1 MEKEKEGTADNEGL
15 TDLILDEEAMIDLI
29 ERYEKDDD
37 WNSYFFRLDEIV
49 RNIITREM
57 AQYKTSL
64 LDRVEAELPT
74 FRFYC
79 RYYSDLTDD
88 MVGCIANENGHCNND
103 ECKAIAE
110 VKDAI
115 SKIRGEEK

>member
-103 ECKAIAE
+103 ECKALSE
-110 VKDAI
+110 VKKAI
-115 SKIRGEEK
+115 SKIRGDK

>member
-64 LDRVEAELPT
+64 LDRVEADVET
-74 FRFYC
+74 
-79 RYYSDLTDD
+79 
-88 MVGCIANENGHCNND
+88 I
-103 ECKAIAE
+103 KALYPKNKYTTIGFKDFKAK
-110 VKDAI
+110 VKSAI
-115 SKIRGEEK
+115 SKIRGLDK

>member
-64 LDRVEAELPT
+64 LDRLPKEG
-74 FRFYC
+74 
-79 RYYSDLTDD
+79 S
-88 MVGCIANENGHCNND
+88 IAPCK
-103 ECKAIAE
+103 ECLLE
-110 VKDAI
+110 VKSLIEGD
-115 SKIRGEEK
+115 K